1 MTFTK
6 YCECLKITFHHA
18 LVYCKGGCCRGNK
31 RNLPMNI
38 FWYIDIGISVYQ
50 ICMHNKRPSRYTWLW
65 VGGWSQR
72 GREWGW
78 CALALAALAER
89 WPVKCSRNTSPTQP
103 FRYQPPM
110 GQSLIYAGIGGGAGL
125 RGISNFSVGHSSADG
140 HPLTH
145 FCGEWCSVCTLTE
158 WMDRTEARLLV
169 PVPPPRTCEGGWG
182 VHRWEP
188 RLHLIPSHHGD
199 L

>member
-1 MTFTK
+1 
-6 YCECLKITFHHA
+6 
-18 LVYCKGGCCRGNK
+18 
-31 RNLPMNI
+31 MNI

-78 CALALAALAER
+78 CALALALAALAER

-169 PVPPPRTCEGGWG
+169 PVPPPQDLWRWMRGTQVRAKTAPNTLSPWWPIGQECSDPGRLSLLLPPCDDWGW
-182 VHRWEP
+182 E
-188 RLHLIPSHHGD
+188 
-199 L
+199 